1 MNKYHD
7 SYDDSRQHRQ
17 SDKLAQHAIM
27 RPRCCSRQVTM
38 TIMMHAVVAFRV
50 NDLWTFVK
58 VQRRQHQHRQEY
70 CQ

>member
-1 MNKYHD
+1 MTATMIAVSIGRVINWHN
-7 SYDDSRQHRQ
+7 
-17 SDKLAQHAIM
+17 AIM

-38 TIMMHAVVAFRV
+38 TIMVHAVVAFRV
-50 NDLWTFVK
+50 NDLWTFMK